1 MSDYSPARQELA
13 EFAQRIRSALQAS
26 RADRCNALHHD
37 LEVGE
42 ALIEAQDHVTTGWKS
57 WLGENCPL
65 SVRTGMLYMQLA
77 RHRAEI
83 EAEIERVGELSLR
96 AAVRLVTKKK
106 LPEPESTEPPKPAA
120 VVIAISKATD
130 AGLSGERVPL
140 SGAARGRFGGDISV
154 PALGRDLR
162 GEAKCRG
169 NGFNRLY
176 DWLGG
181 NDFLVIR
188 ADRKPLLIVA
198 TLELAAQVV
207 RMAEHASGNTP

>member
-1 MSDYSPARQELA
+1 MTGGR
-13 EFAQRIRSALQAS
+13 AS
-26 RADRCNALHHD
+26 RDKGNRTERAIVRL
-37 LEVGE
+37 L
-42 ALIEAQDHVTTGWKS
+42 QDHG
-57 WLGENCPL
+57 
-65 SVRTGMLYMQLA
+65 LA
-77 RHRAEI
+77 A
-83 EAEIERVGELSLR
+83 
-96 AAVRLVTKKK
+96 
-106 LPEPESTEPPKPAA
+106 
-120 VVIAISKATD
+120 
-130 AGLSGERVPL
+130 ERVPL

-207 RMAEHASGNTP
+207 RMAEHANGNTP